1 MSCFKESGVDDSNLE
16 ERTATM
22 SATPSTTNEE
32 ANVTGNEIQTQ
43 EEITGNDTQIQE
55 EIQHLEIDTRRA
67 EWALDKVKLIE
78 VIRAIE
84 VEYSQDYTKSVSAMR
99 GPLIGIFKLDAD
111 DYTPYVDKT
120 IEIRGVH
127 LSFIPRIKRPRQPPG
142 FFTKKGKAP

>member
-55 EIQHLEIDTRRA
+55 
-67 EWALDKVKLIE
+67 K
-78 VIRAIE
+78 
-84 VEYSQDYTKSVSAMR
+84 
-99 GPLIGIFKLDAD
+99 
-111 DYTPYVDKT
+111 
-120 IEIRGVH
+120 
-127 LSFIPRIKRPRQPPG
+127 
-142 FFTKKGKAP
+142 